1 MKKEFSWPGAVVGG
15 AVVAIFIVGG
25 TFFGFLM
32 GYGGIGGT
40 VLSVLCVLVGGLIG
54 GLLPSTPTGG
64 GGF

>member
-1 MKKEFSWPGAVVGG
+1 MNNKFSWPAAVVGG

-25 TFFGFLM
+25 IFFGFLT

-54 GLLPSTPTGG
+54 GLMPSTPTGG